1 MARWLVA
8 FLSVVGIVTADY
20 EPNWASLDAR
30 PLPSWYDEAKFGIF
44 LHWGVYSVPSFGT
57 EWFWDRWQGK
67 KEKEFV
73 DFMTENYP
81 PGFSYPE
88 FAPMFHAELF
98 DPVAWAKLFSEAGA
112 KYVVLTSKHHE
123 GFTNWPSKYSWNW
136 NSMDTGPHR
145 DLVGDLAAAIR
156 NNTDI
161 HFGLYYSLFEWFH
174 PLYLKDKANKFTT
187 QEYVSD
193 VMLPQLYEIV
203 NGYHPEVIWSDGD
216 WGANDTYWNSTEF
229 LAWLY
234 NESPVKDTVVVND
247 RWGSGDHCTHG
258 GYFTCHDRFNPG
270 KLYNH
275 KYENA
280 MTVQRTS
287 WGYIRN
293 TNISGYLSIEEL
305 LNQLVGTV
313 STGGNMLMNV
323 GPNHDGRIMPIFEER
338 LLQMGSWLKI
348 NGEAIYGSKPWKHQN
363 DSINK
368 DAWYTVDSTG
378 KVVYAIF
385 LTWPDNF
392 ILQLGDVMATNQ
404 TMATLLGY
412 TGSIKISWQDGSEGI
427 NATLPYLPP
436 NTPLQ
441 WAWTLKLESAM
452 ARPPLDNWNRKQQNV
467 LK

>member
-1 MARWLVA
+1 
-8 FLSVVGIVTADY
+8 
-20 EPNWASLDAR
+20 
-30 PLPSWYDEAKFGIF
+30 
-44 LHWGVYSVPSFGT
+44 
-57 EWFWDRWQGK
+57 
-67 KEKEFV
+67 
-73 DFMTENYP
+73 
-81 PGFSYPE
+81 
-88 FAPMFHAELF
+88 
-98 DPVAWAKLFSEAGA
+98 
-112 KYVVLTSKHHE
+112 
-123 GFTNWPSKYSWNW
+123 
-136 NSMDTGPHR
+136 MDTGPHR

-156 NNTDI
+156 NNTNI

-216 WGANDTYWNSTEF
+216 WGANSTYWNSTEF

-305 LNQLVGTV
+305 LNQLVSTV

-348 NGEAIYGSKPWKHQN
+348 NGEAIYGSKPWKRQN

-368 DAWYTVDSTG
+368 DAWYTMDSTG
-378 KVVYAIF
+378 KIVYAIF
-385 LTWPDNF
+385 LAWPDNF

-404 TMATLLGY
+404 TVATLLGY
-412 TGSIKISWQDGSEGI
+412 TGSIKISWQDGNEGI
-427 NATLPYLPP
+427 NATLPCLPP